1 MKLQQ
6 EDIQL
11 ILTTLRENSKYD
23 LTNYSEK
30 SIQRRLEKVTDDFQL
45 DVPKMLYKIKSDSSF
60 PQKLVEAISVN
71 TTEFFRD
78 PNIWMQ
84 LRYDIYPK
92 LKDISQINIWH
103 AGCSTGQ
110 EIYSNLI
117 LLNELELLDK
127 VKVFATDINNTVIE
141 RAKKGIYRYRLN
153 YDQPINFD
161 KVINRHPLN
170 YDINRGVPYSKYF
183 DINIKKDL
191 LKIKPF
197 LLNKVMFRQ
206 HDLINGDKSFFMK
219 FHLIFC
225 RNVLIYFNFNLQK
238 KVLKTFHDNLN
249 DLGFII
255 LGQHESILEPK
266 ELNLKKQKDYYIP
279 RPPDTIS

>member
-6 EDIQL
+6 EDVQL

-153 YDQPINFD
+153 YDQLINFD

-183 DINIKKDL
+183 DINVKKDL

-266 ELNLKKQKDYYIP
+266 ELNLKKQKDYYVP
-279 RPPDTIS
+279 RPPDTIF

>member
-6 EDIQL
+6 EDVQL

-153 YDQPINFD
+153 YDQLINFD

-183 DINIKKDL
+183 DINVKKDL

-279 RPPDTIS
+279 RPPDTVF

>member
-6 EDIQL
+6 EDVQL

-30 SIQRRLEKVTDDFQL
+30 SIQRRLEKVTDDYQL

-153 YDQPINFD
+153 YDQLINFD

-183 DINIKKDL
+183 DINVKKDL

-266 ELNLKKQKDYYIP
+266 ELNLKKQKDYYVP
-279 RPPDTIS
+279 RPPDTIF

>member
-6 EDIQL
+6 EDVQL

-153 YDQPINFD
+153 YDQLINFD

-183 DINIKKDL
+183 DINVKKDL

-279 RPPDTIS
+279 RPPDTIF